1 MSQKYNVYSIRD
13 MKGEFYGSPY
23 LARNHALGTR
33 LFAQCLRTPD
43 FPCAQTPGDF
53 ALFHLGT
60 FDDACGHFDNVT
72 PQLVITGNDL
82 IQELTRGAAVGGNTP
97 LKSQSETTDISR
109 DAESKNI
116 TPACDH
122 EVSAVSSAENEVSE

>member
-1 MSQKYNVYSIRD
+1 MSQIYNVYSLRD

-23 LARNHALGTR
+23 LARNHALATR

-43 FPCAQTPGDF
+43 FPCAQAPSDF
-53 ALFHLGT
+53 ALFYLGN

-82 IQELTRGAAVGGNTP
+82 ISELTRGAAVGGETP
-97 LKSQSETTDISR
+97 LKQQSDIKVSSR
-109 DAESKNI
+109 DAESEN
-116 TPACDH
+116 TSPACDH
-122 EVSAVSSAENEVSE
+122 ELTSSSKAENEVSE